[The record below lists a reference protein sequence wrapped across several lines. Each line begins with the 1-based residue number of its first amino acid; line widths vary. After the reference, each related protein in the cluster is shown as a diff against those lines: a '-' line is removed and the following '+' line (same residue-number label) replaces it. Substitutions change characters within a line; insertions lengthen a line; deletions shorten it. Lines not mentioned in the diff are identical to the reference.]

1 MKIWN
6 QEAETLPRQDLE
18 QIQLERLQASINR
31 AYKNVAF
38 YRKRFQELDIRPEDI
53 QSLDDLKRIPFTTK
67 DDLRDNYPYDMLA
80 VPLREV
86 VRLHASSGT
95 TGKPTVCGYTAED
108 LKVWSELTARVLTAG
123 GVTKDDLVQISFG
136 YGLFTGAFG
145 HHYGAE
151 LIGASV
157 IPASVGNTERQVTI
171 MQDFRTTALIGTPS
185 YALHIAEI
193 MEDMGVNPKALSLR
207 VGLFGSEPW
216 SERMRQEIETRL
228 NIRATDN
235 YGLSEVLGPG
245 VSGECE
251 YKCGLHLAE
260 DHFLPEI
267 VDPETGA
274 SCPPGVEGEL
284 VLTTLTREALPIL
297 RYRTHDITSL
307 NPEPCACGRTL
318 VRMARV
324 MHRTDDMLIIRG
336 VNVYPSQVEAVLAE
350 IEGIQPHYQIILDR
364 KGALDE
370 FQLLV
375 EVSPQIF
382 AGEVSALVALEDCIR
397 SRMGSVLGVAPQIK
411 LVEPRTLERSVGKA
425 RRVIDRRQ
433 C

>member
-1 MKIWN
+1 MQMWDP
-6 QEAETLPRQDLE
+6 QAESLSRRDLE
-18 QIQLERLQASINR
+18 QIQLERLQASVNR

-38 YRKRFQELDIRPEDI
+38 YYRRFHQLGLHPEDI
-53 QSLDDLKRIPFTTK
+53 QSLRDLSRLPFTTK

-108 LKVWSELTARVLTAG
+108 LKIWADLVARVLTAG

-151 LIGASV
+151 RIGASV
-157 IPASVGNTERQVTI
+157 IPASVGNTERQVRI
-171 MQDFRTTALIGTPS
+171 MQDFRTTALVGTPS
-185 YALHIAEI
+185 YALHIAEV
-193 MEDMGVNPKALSLR
+193 MEDLGVNPKGLSLR

-216 SERMRQEIETRL
+216 SERMRQEIQTRL
-228 NIRATDN
+228 NLSATDN

-251 YKCGLHLAE
+251 HKSGLHLAE

-267 VDPETGA
+267 VDPDSGEPL
-274 SCPPGVEGEL
+274 PPGSEGEL
-284 VLTTLTREALPIL
+284 VLTTLTREAIPIL
-297 RYRTHDITSL
+297 RFRTRDITSL

-318 VRMARV
+318 VRMKRV

-336 VNVYPSQVEAVLAE
+336 VNVFPSQVEAILAE
-350 IEGIQPHYQIILDR
+350 IEGVQPHYQIILER
-364 KGALDE
+364 KGALDD
-370 FQLLV
+370 FQILV

-382 AGEVSALVALEDCIR
+382 AGEMRILVEMEEFIR
-397 SRMGSVLGVAPQIK
+397 SRVGSELGVSPQVK
-411 LVEPRTLERSVGKA
+411 LVEPRTLERSQGKA

-433 C
+433 L

>member
-1 MKIWN
+1 MQMWDP
-6 QEAETLPRQDLE
+6 QAESLSRRDLE
-18 QIQLERLQASINR
+18 QIQLERLQASVNR

-38 YRKRFQELDIRPEDI
+38 YYRRFHQLGLHPEDI
-53 QSLDDLKRIPFTTK
+53 QSLRDLSRLPFTTK

-108 LKVWSELTARVLTAG
+108 LKTWADLVARVLTAG

-151 LIGASV
+151 RIGASV
-157 IPASVGNTERQVTI
+157 IPASVGNTERQVRI
-171 MQDFRTTALIGTPS
+171 MQDFRTTALVGTPS
-185 YALHIAEI
+185 YALHIAEV
-193 MEDMGVNPKALSLR
+193 MEDLGVNPKGLSLR

-216 SERMRQEIETRL
+216 SERMRQEIQTRL
-228 NIRATDN
+228 NLSATDN

-251 YKCGLHLAE
+251 YKSGLHLAE

-267 VDPETGA
+267 VDPDSGEPL
-274 SCPPGVEGEL
+274 PPGSEGEL
-284 VLTTLTREALPIL
+284 VLTTLTREAIPIL
-297 RYRTHDITSL
+297 RFRTRDITSL

-318 VRMARV
+318 VRMKRV

-336 VNVYPSQVEAVLAE
+336 VNVFPSQVEAILAE
-350 IEGIQPHYQIILDR
+350 IEGVQPHYQIILDR
-364 KGALDE
+364 KGALDD
-370 FQLLV
+370 FQILV

-382 AGEVSALVALEDCIR
+382 AGEVRILVEMEEFIR
-397 SRMGSVLGVAPQIK
+397 SRVGSELGVSPQVK
-411 LVEPRTLERSVGKA
+411 LVEPRTLERSLGKA
-425 RRVIDRRQ
+425 RRVIDRREL
-433 C
+433 

>member
-1 MKIWN
+1 MQMWDP
-6 QEAETLPRQDLE
+6 QAESLSRRDLE
-18 QIQLERLQASINR
+18 QIQLERLQASVNR

-38 YRKRFQELDIRPEDI
+38 YYRRFHQLGLHPEDI
-53 QSLDDLKRIPFTTK
+53 QSLRDLSRLPFTTK

-108 LKVWSELTARVLTAG
+108 LKTWADLVARVLTAG

-151 LIGASV
+151 RIGASV
-157 IPASVGNTERQVTI
+157 IPASVGNTERQVRI
-171 MQDFRTTALIGTPS
+171 MQDFRTTALVGTPS
-185 YALHIAEI
+185 YALHIAEV
-193 MEDMGVNPKALSLR
+193 MEDLGVNPKGLSLR

-216 SERMRQEIETRL
+216 SERMRQEIQTRL
-228 NIRATDN
+228 NLSATDN

-251 YKCGLHLAE
+251 CKNGLHLAE

-267 VDPETGA
+267 VDPDSGEPL
-274 SCPPGVEGEL
+274 PPGSEGEL
-284 VLTTLTREALPIL
+284 VLTTLTREAIPIL
-297 RYRTHDITSL
+297 RFRTRDITSL

-318 VRMARV
+318 VRMKRV

-336 VNVYPSQVEAVLAE
+336 VNVFPSQVEAILAE
-350 IEGIQPHYQIILDR
+350 IEGVQPHYQIILDR
-364 KGALDE
+364 KGALDD
-370 FQLLV
+370 FQILV

-382 AGEVSALVALEDCIR
+382 AGEVRILVEMEEFIR
-397 SRMGSVLGVAPQIK
+397 SRVGSELGVSPQVK
-411 LVEPRTLERSVGKA
+411 LVEPRTLERSLGKA
-425 RRVIDRRQ
+425 RRVIDRREL
-433 C
+433 